1 MCACVSLYSVCIHQ
15 VASSV
20 WCCSLSVCGVQGGP
34 QVRFSLGA
42 GDRLALQPPLSSTL
56 PVTRSSVALLFQQ
69 LGTTTAISLGCT
81 DNWSNSLDIALLPH
95 TNGSVVFARSRQC
108 AP

>member
-1 MCACVSLYSVCIHQ
+1 MCYAGNARHVSVYVYLVPVC
-15 VASSV
+15 
-20 WCCSLSVCGVQGGP
+20 VCGLKGGP

-69 LGTTTAISLGCT
+69 LGTAS
-81 DNWSNSLDIALLPH
+81 
-95 TNGSVVFARSRQC
+95 Q
-108 AP
+108 